1 MAETGMVRND
11 PKSRPNV
18 SAAIWRWPKN
28 RDYSHALAKAI
39 GQSAFGAGMVAE
51 IEMAV
56 RDARVGNPERWFR
69 SWNALGERTET
80 IAHNAE
86 QEGDLVSARDAYLRA
101 STYYRLA
108 DRYLYPDDRRRLEMN
123 NPFSRSVAS
132 FERAGKYLNHPMEKV
147 QIALDGASLPAYLF
161 LPRKNGRSPA
171 LIFLNDFETTKEEQY
186 FALAK
191 AAAKRGIATLCV
203 DGPGQGESLRVRGL
217 KMSFASE
224 TFVPQLVTY
233 LQQRSEIDM
242 GKIGL
247 VGWGLGG
254 YMAARAAAH
263 ENRISFCVV
272 WSALVDLE
280 SVFDTL
286 SRVLSR
292 ETLVNLLF
300 AMGFSDMRE
309 SREKLKGMR
318 LAADTIER
326 IACPVY
332 ILHGRED
339 PFLGVS
345 QAEALFEMV
354 KARKDLTVVEP
365 EWGVGGV
372 LHNQVDNL
380 VVAHYAIFPKVIAE
394 FGMGAVGERMAA

>member
-1 MAETGMVRND
+1 MADTGMVRND

-18 SAAIWRWPKN
+18 SVAIWRWPKN
-28 RDYSHALAKAI
+28 RDYSHALAKTI
-39 GQSAFGAGMVAE
+39 GESAFGASEMGE
-51 IEMAV
+51 IELAV
-56 RDARVGNPERWFR
+56 KDARVGNPERWFR
-69 SWNALGERTET
+69 SWNALAERTESM
-80 IAHNAE
+80 AHNAE

-108 DRYLYPDDRRRLEMN
+108 DQYLYPDDHRRLEMN

-147 QIALDGASLPAYLF
+147 QIAVDGVSLPAYLF

-171 LIFLNDFETTKEEQY
+171 LIFLNDFDTTKEEQY
-186 FALAK
+186 FAFAK
-191 AAAKRGIATLCV
+191 AAIQRGIAALCV
-203 DGPGQGESLRVRGL
+203 DAPGQGESLRIRGM
-217 KMSFASE
+217 KMNLASE
-224 TFVPQLVTY
+224 TFVPALVSY
-233 LQQRSEIDM
+233 LQQRPEIDS

-263 ENRISFCVV
+263 EGRLSFCLA

-280 SVFDTL
+280 SVFETL

-292 ETLVNLLF
+292 ESLVNLLF
-300 AMGFSDMRE
+300 AMGFADMRE
-309 SREKLKGMR
+309 SRERLKGMR
-318 LAADTIER
+318 LTANMIER

-345 QAEALFEMV
+345 QAKALFEMV
-354 KARKDLTVVEP
+354 KAQKDLTVVEP

-380 VVAHYAIFPKVIAE
+380 SAAHYAIFPKIIKA
-394 FGMGAVGERMAA
+394 FGMGAVRERMAA